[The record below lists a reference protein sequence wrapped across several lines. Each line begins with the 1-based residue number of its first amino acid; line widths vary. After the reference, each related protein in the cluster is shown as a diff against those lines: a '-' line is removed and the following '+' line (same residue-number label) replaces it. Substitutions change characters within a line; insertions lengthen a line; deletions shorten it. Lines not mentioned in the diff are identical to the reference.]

1 MLNHYFKLSIKWEQ
15 GGHPNKALN
24 SGRKEKALTL
34 YNHFPKDLRQCVTF
48 TISPSLRKDDSSLLK
63 FGKHVE
69 PTIDKK
75 VISVSLCGKSPTV
88 FPLWESVAKWN
99 NEMSFSWILKKQGI
113 KEVVVPGS
121 CDYYFW
127 SLLLSVFCFCLKN
140 KNCFL
145 HHFFLCSCQ
154 YTDLPW
160 IFINSPFYQPL
171 TKPGLHLP
179 FSILLWK
186 MHIEYT

>member
-15 GGHPNKALN
+15 GGHPIKALN
-24 SGRKEKALTL
+24 SRRKGKALTR
-34 YNHFPKDLRQCVTF
+34 YNHFPKDLRQCVMF

-75 VISVSLCGKSPTV
+75 VISVSLCVKSPTV
-88 FPLWESVAKWN
+88 FPLWESGKMQQWN
-99 NEMSFSWILKKQGI
+99 VIFVDFEKTRLQG
-113 KEVVVPGS
+113 GCCS
-121 CDYYFW
+121 RLLW
-127 SLLLSVFCFCLKN
+127 SLFLIFVTFCLLLLLKN
-140 KNCFL
+140 KKCFL
-145 HHFFLCSCQ
+145 HHFFLCQ

-186 MHIEYT
+186 IHIEYT